1 MNENVIEW
9 ITGEDVIAV
18 TLSQKKYITKVKKLA
33 QKYPDDVKILS
44 ENKDG
49 SIFAHLPLKFLKL
62 YVINGKELSEEEKE
76 MRASR
81 LRKKREENG

>member
-76 MRASR
+76 IRARR